1 MAADSVP
8 RGYVVDLYYQKAG
21 VGKLLQ
27 ECSTAGAHAGTLVIH
42 EGGSMYLSETDK
54 KGLI

>member
-42 EGGSMYLSETDK
+42 EGVSMYLSETDK
-54 KGLI
+54 RGLI